1 MTQSVAYPTHLAPV
15 PAKGRLKTAPE
26 TFGLIP
32 NPQTQ
37 TAIESG
43 RLGRVCLAVAD
54 SVGPLTMIISTW
66 PLLLSSVLLAGNAV
80 AQTPSWPITSGRHL
94 QPTQQQ
100 IDSRENNPARQRDR
114 DARSQV
120 DRLFDELTRDPAPRK
135 R

>member
-1 MTQSVAYPTHLAPV
+1 MTQSVAYPTHPAPV
-15 PAKGRLKTAPE
+15 PAKGSLKTAPE
-26 TFGLIP
+26 TFALIP

-37 TAIESG
+37 TADESS

-54 SVGPLTMIISTW
+54 SVETFDDDYPY
-66 PLLLSSVLLAGNAV
+66 LAASALV
-80 AQTPSWPITSGRHL
+80 SALGR
-94 QPTQQQ
+94 QRGGANPVMADYQRPPPAANTAADRQQ
-100 IDSRENNPARQRDR
+100 REQPARQRDR

>member
-1 MTQSVAYPTHLAPV
+1 MTQSVAYATHPAPV
-15 PAKGRLKTAPE
+15 PAKGSLKTAPE

-37 TAIESG
+37 TADEGS

-54 SVGPLTMIISTW
+54 SVEPLTMIIRTW
-66 PLLLSSVLLAGNAV
+66 LRLLSSVLLAGNAV
-80 AQTPSWPITSGRHL
+80 VQTPSWPITNGRHL

-100 IDSRENNPARQRDR
+100 IDSRENNAARQRDR
-114 DARSQV
+114 DAQLEIE
-120 DRLFDELTRDPAPRK
+120 RLFDELTRDSVPRK

>member
-1 MTQSVAYPTHLAPV
+1 MTQSFACATHIAPV
-15 PAKGRLKTAPE
+15 PTKGGLKSAPA
-26 TFGLIP
+26 TFGLMP

-37 TAIESG
+37 RADESS
-43 RLGRVCLAVAD
+43 RSDASVAVAD
-54 SVGPLTMIISTW
+54 SVGPLTMIIRRW
-66 PLLLSSVLLAGNAV
+66 VLLLSSVLLAGNAV